1 MFDGMLPRD
10 EAEPEMMPSP
20 PPSGWTWELSAL
32 LLTMTILSIIAAVI
46 FPDIVAYPGP
56 HF

>member
-1 MFDGMLPRD
+1 MLPRD